1 MSGTARPRDLM
12 RLSQSVRPQVQ
23 RYGSLGRLK
32 SVMTTEGQVPTAGFE
47 ETYREHRITLLR
59 LAYLMSGSH
68 EVSEDVV
75 QSAFTSAH
83 DRWDQIENP
92 LPYLKRTV
100 INLVKDGQR
109 RRLHVLTRTAAR
121 PLVALPPEVD
131 ETWAQIRRLPWVQR
145 AVVVLHYYEDLPL
158 TEVAA
163 ILDRPA
169 ATVRSDHRRALDKL
183 RKALS

>member
-1 MSGTARPRDLM
+1 
-12 RLSQSVRPQVQ
+12 
-23 RYGSLGRLK
+23 
-32 SVMTTEGQVPTAGFE
+32 MTTEGQVPTLGFE

-75 QSAFTSAH
+75 QSVFTSAH

-92 LPYLKRTV
+92 LPYLKRAV
-100 INLVKDGQR
+100 VNLVKDGQR
-109 RRLHVLTRTAAR
+109 RRLRLLARTVER

-131 ETWAQIRRLPWVQR
+131 ETWAQIARLPWVQR

-158 TEVAA
+158 TEVAV

-183 RKALS
+183 RKAIA